1 MFSVYIP
8 TSPSRWEWVA
18 DVTSPALD
26 YSNFGMYI
34 EIDGD
39 NVLVAANGFNYYQGL
54 VYLFQKNSLA
64 DFQLKHTFS
73 SPLGVGQG
81 FGSSIAISGRHIAI
95 GTSVRNVF
103 LYYQLTNG
111 TWIKTDE
118 LANPTGEYQST
129 KFGSAVALNGDYLA
143 VGANEQDLT
152 YGAVF
157 LYRYVNNTEWIFMTM
172 LSSPGG
178 EKSYFGYAVAM
189 TNGTLAVGSPGWRED
204 LYHGPATQ
212 PVNNTGTVYLYD
224 LYNYTVLTTYSENVS
239 VVEQNSSYNNATSS
253 NATAT
258 YTVLQTQNYTV
269 ESEHL
274 SWNLTDT
281 IASPVGNNSL
291 FGHSVKIKGDNLVIG
306 AMGFPYGS
314 GQGAAF
320 YYSRQVLYKDEIV
333 NVTRYLQSVEAVN
346 VTTNSTSNG
355 NETTAAMT
363 SYNVTSVA
371 YKTPWTL
378 NISFA
383 SPAGYQGNF
392 GWGVAVTDNYAAMG
406 ADGYSKC
413 SCLSLL
419 FVLLL

>member
-8 TSPSRWEWVA
+8 ISPSRWEWVA
-18 DVTSPALD
+18 DVISPALD

-54 VYLFQKNSLA
+54 VYLFQKNSVT
-64 DFQLKHTFS
+64 DFELKRTFY

-81 FGSSIAISGRHIAI
+81 FGSAIAISGRHIAI

-103 LYYQLTNG
+103 LYFQLTNG
-111 TWIKTDE
+111 TWINTNK
-118 LANPTGEYQST
+118 LFNPTGEYQST
-129 KFGSAVALNGDYLA
+129 KYGSSLAMHGNYLA
-143 VGANEQDLT
+143 VGANEQDST

-178 EKSYFGYAVAM
+178 EMSYFGYSVAM

-212 PVNNTGTVYLYD
+212 PANNTGTVYLYD
-224 LYNYTVLTTYSENVS
+224 LFNYTVMTTYTENATVTVVDSKNRTLTTRNTTFHTVASEF
-239 VVEQNSSYNNATSS
+239 
-253 NATAT
+253 
-258 YTVLQTQNYTV
+258 
-269 ESEHL
+269 L

-281 IASPVGNNSL
+281 IPSPVGNNSL
-291 FGHSVKIKGDNLVIG
+291 FGHSVKIKGDNLVVG
-306 AMGFPYGS
+306 AIGFPFGN

-320 YYSRQVLYKDEIV
+320 YYSRQILYREEIV
-333 NVTRYLQSVEAVN
+333 NTTRYLLAGN
-346 VTTNSTSNG
+346 TTISSRPNSTSNSSS
-355 NETTAAMT
+355 TAGGGGGGAIAT
-363 SYNVTSVA
+363 YNVTSVA

-392 GWGVAVTDNYAAMG
+392 GWAVAVTEDYAAMG
-406 ADGYSKC
+406 ADGYSKSHC
-413 SCLSLL
+413 FCFLSLS
-419 FVLLL
+419 